1 MLQKHKALL
10 QVAAIPFRYE
20 RDSLKVLLLTTRR
33 KRNWIIPKGWP
44 IEGLNFRR
52 SAEQEAMEEAGV
64 KGSISKDPIGDFI
77 YFKKIARGQ
86 KVPCTVV
93 TYGLHVT
100 EQLTEW
106 IEKGQRDILWCSPFR
121 AAKEVKN
128 LGLSTLLQNIASEDS
143 VLTQKHH
150 SKSFSKVNLNEC

>member
-44 IEGLNFRR
+44 IEGLNFCR

-64 KGSISKDPIGDFI
+64 KGSISKGPIGDE
-77 YFKKIARGQ
+77 
-86 KVPCTVV
+86 T
-93 TYGLHVT
+93 
-100 EQLTEW
+100 W
-106 IEKGQRDILWCSPFR
+106 
-121 AAKEVKN
+121 N
-128 LGLSTLLQNIASEDS
+128 LQVAS
-143 VLTQKHH
+143 
-150 SKSFSKVNLNEC
+150 

>member
-86 KVPCTVV
+86 KVRCTVV

-106 IEKGQRDILWCSPFR
+106 NEKGQRDILWCSPLR

-128 LGLSTLLQNIASEDS
+128 LGLRTLLHNIASQDS
-143 VLTQKHH
+143 VLAQKHH
-150 SKSFSKVNLNEC
+150 SKLFSKAVLDEY

>member
-1 MLQKHKALL
+1 MLEKHKALL

-77 YFKKIARGQ
+77 YFKKIAPGQ

-100 EQLTEW
+100 EQLTDW
-106 IEKGQRDILWCSPFR
+106 IEKGQRDILWCSPLK

-128 LGLSTLLQNIASEDS
+128 LGLSTLLQNIARTDS
-143 VLTQKHH
+143 VLTQKNQ
-150 SKSFSKVNLNEC
+150 SKFFSKALLDEC

>member
-1 MLQKHKALL
+1 MFQKHKALF

-20 RDSLKVLLLTTRR
+20 LDSLKVLLLTTRR

-44 IEGLNFRR
+44 IEGLNFRQ

-77 YFKKIARGQ
+77 HLKKIARGQ
-86 KVPCTVV
+86 RVPCTVV

-106 IEKGQRDILWCSPFR
+106 IEKGQRDILWCSPLR

-128 LGLSTLLQNIASEDS
+128 PGLSALLQNIGSQKS
-143 VLTQKHH
+143 VLSQKRHL
-150 SKSFSKVNLNEC
+150 KLFR

>member
-20 RDSLKVLLLTTRR
+20 RESLKVLLLTTRR

-44 IEGLNFRR
+44 IEGLNFRQ

-77 YFKKIARGQ
+77 YFKKIAPGQ

-106 IEKGQRDILWCSPFR
+106 IEKGQRDILWCSPLR

-128 LGLSTLLQNIASEDS
+128 LGLSTLLQNIASEDT
-143 VLTQKHH
+143 VLTQKHY
-150 SKSFSKVNLNEC
+150 SKSLSKASLDEC

>member
-77 YFKKIARGQ
+77 YFKKIAPGQ

-106 IEKGQRDILWCSPFR
+106 IEKGQRDILWCSPLR
-121 AAKEVKN
+121 ATKEVKN
-128 LGLSTLLQNIASEDS
+128 LGLSILLQNVASDDS
-143 VLTQKHH
+143 VLTQKHY
-150 SKSFSKVNLNEC
+150 SKSFSKALLDEC

>member
-1 MLQKHKALL
+1 MLQKYKALF

-77 YFKKIARGQ
+77 YFKRITRGQ

-100 EQLTEW
+100 DQLSEW
-106 IEKGQRDILWCSPFR
+106 IEKDQRDILWCSPCR

-128 LGLSTLLQNIASEDS
+128 LGLSTLLRNIARENS
-143 VLTQKHH
+143 VLTQKHR
-150 SKSFSKVNLNEC
+150 SKLFSKALLDEY